1 MTRWFAGAV
10 VVAALIGPR
19 ALAHEG
25 GTHVRGVV
33 KEATTERIVL
43 TTPEGEALT
52 IALAPGTRIT
62 RGKAA
67 VPAGDIHAGERAIVH
82 AKPSAGQL
90 EATEVKLAEAPKK
103 N

>member
-1 MTRWFAGAV
+1 MKRLWAGFAVALLAVSAAGAAV
-10 VVAALIGPR
+10 L
-19 ALAHEG
+19 LG
-25 GTHVRGVV
+25 GG
-33 KEATTERIVL
+33 L

-82 AKPSAGQL
+82 AKPSAGQF